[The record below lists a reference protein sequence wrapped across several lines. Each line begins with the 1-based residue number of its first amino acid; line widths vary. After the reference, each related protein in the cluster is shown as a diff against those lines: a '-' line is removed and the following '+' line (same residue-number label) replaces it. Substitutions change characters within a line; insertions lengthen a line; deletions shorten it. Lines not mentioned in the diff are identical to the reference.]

1 MSMSQRSEIVEGHA
15 YQTLSRQLR
24 SSILDGRYGEQDR
37 LPTEAEL
44 SKAHGVSRQT
54 VRRAMQ
60 ELVAEGLVYR
70 VPGRGTFPTSRRG
83 QFLRQFGA
91 VEDMMGVPVDT
102 VFEVVTPLRR
112 RVDLEA
118 AGRLGL
124 DSDDVLTVTLRR
136 LQDDVPFCFTTI
148 YLPPRVGGL
157 LQDVE
162 ELHQV
167 GSLSRISVIGVLDE
181 RLPRRVAETEQSIT
195 VAAMPVSVAAVL
207 GCADGEPALRIDR
220 LYTDSQGATVELAV
234 SYFRPEYY
242 SYRVRLRRSV

>member
-1 MSMSQRSEIVEGHA
+1 MTKRSAATEVHA
-15 YQTLSRQLR
+15 YKALSKELR
-24 SSILDGRYGEQDR
+24 TSILEGKYGEGDK

-44 SKAHGVSRQT
+44 SSKHQVSRQT
-54 VRRAMQ
+54 VRHAMQ

-70 VPGRGTFPTSRRG
+70 VPGRGTFPMPRRG

-91 VEDMMGVPVDT
+91 IEDLMGLSVDT
-102 VFEVVTPLRR
+102 VFEVMTPLRR

-124 DSDDVLTVTLRR
+124 SSDDVSTVTLRR
-136 LQDDVPFCFTTI
+136 LQEDVAFCFTTI
-148 YLPPRVGGL
+148 YVPPAIGSL
-157 LQDVE
+157 LQDVA
-162 ELHQV
+162 ELQQV

-195 VAAMPVSVAAVL
+195 VAETPGPVAEAL
-207 GCADGEPALRIDR
+207 GCAAREAALRIDR
-220 LYTDSQGATVELAV
+220 LYTDEQGEAVELAV

-242 SYRVRLRRSV
+242 SYRVRLRRSF